1 MQNQPRPRSLQ
12 PAPGMDVPVDSRE
25 VSLGIPAKPEYLVL
39 VRLALSAVCRLTPL
53 GPDEVADLKLAV
65 TEAATSRVQP
75 DQPGDEESPELRV
88 GMRLEQD
95 RLEVTLRG
103 GAASDMPD
111 EERELSRPI
120 IDATVDQFDDGGH
133 STLLVKPLSDT
144 LGEPEDPSIAA

>member
-1 MQNQPRPRSLQ
+1 
-12 PAPGMDVPVDSRE
+12 MDVPADSRE

-75 DQPGDEESPELRV
+75 DAPGDAESPELRV
-88 GMRLEQD
+88 GMRLDED

-103 GAASDMPD
+103 GTPAVGDD
-111 EERELSRPI
+111 DERELSRAI
-120 IDATVDQFDDGGH
+120 VEATVDRFEEDSE
-133 STLLVKPLSDT
+133 STLLVKHLVA
-144 LGEPEDPSIAA
+144 EPG

>member
-1 MQNQPRPRSLQ
+1 
-12 PAPGMDVPVDSRE
+12 MDVSADSRE

-75 DQPGDEESPELRV
+75 DQPGDDESPELRV
-88 GMRLEQD
+88 GMRLDED

-103 GAASDMPD
+103 GAAAQVADD
-111 EERELSRPI
+111 ERELSKAI
-120 IDATVDQFDDGGH
+120 IEATVDQYEEAGD
-133 STLLVKPLSDT
+133 STVLVKHLSDSP
-144 LGEPEDPSIAA
+144 G

>member
-1 MQNQPRPRSLQ
+1 
-12 PAPGMDVPVDSRE
+12 MDVANDSRE

-88 GMRLEQD
+88 GMRLEED
-95 RLEVTLRG
+95 RLEVTLSG
-103 GAASDMPD
+103 GAGDSEPD
-111 EERELSRPI
+111 DERELSRAI
-120 IDATVDQFDDGGH
+120 IEATVDHYEDAAD
-133 STLLVKPLSDT
+133 STVLVKRLAVTP
-144 LGEPEDPSIAA
+144 G